1 MLKIEQVDIIPVK
14 VFISDMNEA
23 KGIINFEIE
32 KTIKKV
38 IKIILKVKLKFI
50 DYNKL
55 IRSKQAKSLFLILN
69 IDRSVNNAIFLF
81 DFLESCD

>member
-1 MLKIEQVDIIPVK
+1 
-14 VFISDMNEA
+14 MNEV

-69 IDRSVNNAIFLF
+69 IDRSVKNAIFLF
-81 DFLESCD
+81 DFLEYCD